1 VPEGRGAGG
10 KGEGGNLNV
19 YVCIM
24 GSFLSPK
31 VQGGRKTLTSGHHK
45 PPQKREGGG
54 GGKEGGE
61 DGECDGR
68 WCCHSAVQ
76 FGYGCQR
83 LAELTEKHLGLP
95 MIKRKG
101 IRVLEAEISKL
112 LDGE

>member
-1 VPEGRGAGG
+1 MPEGRGAGG

-83 LAELTEKHLGLP
+83 LTELTEKHLGLP